1 MYNKLSSSNEIFA
14 LLPCCRNFLR
24 MGNIWTA
31 EHKLGKIF
39 REPLTNWI
47 CEMRIKWWHLNHSLI
62 LHSSRFPQTMC
73 GFFTTVRKVLLFL
86 LFLWKVSPNHFWD
99 QCFTLHF
106 VCGECGPL
114 HYSAARDLTISDC
127 FWVVTQTWR
136 IGESSR
142 GEGGVGEGRRGKL
155 NKCPTS
161 FHLFGF
167 TFKLGNVQVS
177 KCFNKRERKIVL
189 ERQFQTEHK

>member
-1 MYNKLSSSNEIFA
+1 MWNEDQVMTFESFID
-14 LLPCCRNFLR
+14 PRH
-24 MGNIWTA
+24 I
-31 EHKLGKIF
+31 
-39 REPLTNWI
+39 
-47 CEMRIKWWHLNHSLI
+47 S
-62 LHSSRFPQTMC
+62 FPQTLW
-73 GFFTTVRKVLLFL
+73 GFFTTVVSLISLKSLFKS
-86 LFLWKVSPNHFWD
+86 FLRSVFYVTF
-99 QCFTLHF
+99 C
-106 VCGECGPL
+106 VCVECGPL